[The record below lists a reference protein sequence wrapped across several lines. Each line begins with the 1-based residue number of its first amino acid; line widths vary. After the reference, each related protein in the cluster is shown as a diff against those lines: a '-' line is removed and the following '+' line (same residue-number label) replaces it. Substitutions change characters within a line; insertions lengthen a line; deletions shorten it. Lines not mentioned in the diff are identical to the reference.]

1 MKTRDK
7 LTGYKTLVL
16 INLGMALVMFTLR
29 LWIATAVRQVI
40 AGEPTGVDGPTEFAV
55 AWLGTFVMTPVILIL
70 LIVPAIITI
79 WQSAKMLEQKTLS
92 QKSVWLMLA
101 VIGVV
106 IELVAVF
113 I

>member
-1 MKTRDK
+1 MTARDK

-29 LWIATAVRQVI
+29 LWIATAVRQIV
-40 AGEPTGVDGPTEFAV
+40 AGEPTGVDGPAEFAI
-55 AWLGTFVMTPVILIL
+55 ASLGTLVVTPVILIL
-70 LIVPAIITI
+70 LIVPAVITI

-92 QKSVWLMLA
+92 RKSVWLMLA
-101 VIGVV
+101 VVGIVV
-106 IELVAVF
+106 ELVAVF